1 MTRPATY
8 LTVRASVALC
18 LAAVLRRLAMYPYRP
33 TVRRGRA

>member
-1 MTRPATY
+1 MKTY
-8 LTVRASVALC
+8 LTSRAVLAFC